1 MSTRNAA
8 GWGPVVRAVALLTGV
23 LTALLIA
30 FALPMQHLRP
40 HHLPIAVVGPQ
51 AATDTLV
58 QRLQAKQP
66 GAFQIDKVADADA
79 ARTRIVR
86 HQDYGAIVVEP
97 TGARVLTA
105 GAASPAVAQ
114 QLASLAITLHAP
126 VTDVVPLPDRDPSG
140 AGLAGGALPLVLGGW
155 VCALVMLAT
164 VPGTTQRVVGG
175 FAFAAIGA
183 ATFIAIE
190 KYWFGSVTGNYA
202 LITAGVALG
211 IAATAW
217 TVLGLRSA
225 LGGRGLALAAVLIML
240 LGYPLSGLTSAPELL
255 PTPFGAIGQLLP
267 PGATGTL
274 LRCTSYFHGHGA
286 ARPITV
292 LAFWLVAG
300 LALFFIGQAR
310 ADRRAAATAASVEA
324 PALAGANAA

>member
-1 MSTRNAA
+1 MSARNTA

-30 FALPMQHLRP
+30 FVLPMQHLMP
-40 HHLPIAVVGPQ
+40 HHLPIAVAGPQ

-58 QRLQAKQP
+58 QRLEANQP
-66 GAFQIDKVADADA
+66 GAFQIDHVADTQA
-79 ARTRIVR
+79 ARTRILR

-97 TGARVLTA
+97 TGPRVLTA

-114 QLASLAITLHAP
+114 LLTSLAATLHTP

-155 VCALVMLAT
+155 VCALVMLAM
-164 VPGTTQRVVGG
+164 VHGTAQRVSGG
-175 FAFAAIGA
+175 FAFAAVGA

-202 LITAGVALG
+202 LITVGVALG

-240 LGYPLSGLTSAPELL
+240 LGYPLSGLTTAPELL
-255 PTPFGAIGQLLP
+255 PAPFGTIGQLLP

-274 LRCTSYFHGHGA
+274 LRCTSFFHGHGA
-286 ARPITV
+286 VRPVAV
-292 LAFWLVAG
+292 LTCWLIAG
-300 LALFFIGQAR
+300 LALFFVGQAR
-310 ADRRAAATAASVEA
+310 ADRRAATTAAPVEA
-324 PALAGANAA
+324 TRLADAAV